1 MAIIITLV
9 GLDSDYGFT
18 IAGLVVGPDF
28 VLIDVNLFF
37 NIWWSLSDLNRGL
50 TRYERVALTN

>member
-37 NIWWSLSDLNRGL
+37 HVWWALSDSNRGL
-50 TRYERVALTN
+50 PRYERGALTN